1 MGFRINTNISA
12 MNAYVNSSSTSR
24 ALDESISKLSSGLR
38 INKAADDASGMTIA
52 DSLKSQASALGQA
65 IANGN
70 DAIGIV
76 QTADKA
82 MDEQLSILNT
92 IRTKAVQ
99 AAQDGQTSESRAA
112 LQSDISRLMEELDN
126 IATTTSFN
134 GQQLLNGNFSNK
146 NFQIGAYANQTVQV
160 SIGATESDKIGL
172 TRFETSAAIAYQTKD
187 LSKASIT
194 LALSGI
200 DGYPTGYTFQ
210 SISGNELKESGLK
223 AIADRINGVTDT
235 TGVSAK
241 VTNAITFS
249 ATVQAGDIKGLT
261 INGARIGDITTQAG
275 DSNAVLANA
284 INKVKEQTGVEASVK
299 DGKLTLTARDGRAMR
314 ISTSDENSAKFM
326 GTTGFGKAG
335 SGVTILGKLT
345 LIRQDARDIVV
356 NIADAQKDN
365 VKKAVIG
372 TNNGGLGISGANLSE
387 AIKADNKGLTQ
398 KTVSLNDMNS
408 GILSSTTAQAMGYFA
423 AGVKATDQ
431 LSGVTTYAGAQAMI
445 DIAESAQKALDRIRS
460 DLGSVQNQLQSTI
473 NNISVTQVNVKSA
486 ESQIRDVDFA
496 TEASNF
502 NKYNILAQSGSY
514 AMSQANTIQQNVM
527 RLLQ

>member
-52 DSLKSQASALGQA
+52 DSLKAQASALGQA

-99 AAQDGQTSESRAA
+99 AAQDGQTSQSREA
-112 LQSDISRLMEELDN
+112 LQSDISRLLEELDN

-160 SIGATESDKIGL
+160 SIGATASDKIGL
-172 TRFETSAAIAYQTKD
+172 TRFETSSLMAYSTDNIGDIAFE
-187 LSKASIT
+187 
-194 LALSGI
+194 LSGI
-200 DGYPTGYTFQ
+200 DGFPNGYQFQ
-210 SISGNELKESGLK
+210 TISSDDFKKYGLK
-223 AIADRINGVTDT
+223 AVADRINGVSDL

-241 VTNAITFS
+241 VLNSITFS
-249 ATVQAGDIKGLT
+249 NIVQAGDIKGLT
-261 INGARIGDITTQAG
+261 INGIGIGDVTTVAG
-275 DSNAVLANA
+275 DKNQVLVNS
-284 INKVKEQTGVEASVK
+284 INKVKEQTGVEASTK
-299 DGKLTLTARDGRAMR
+299 DGKLTLTARDGRA
-314 ISTSDENSAKFM
+314 INIKSKSTAGSQMGGNAGTGFSE
-326 GTTGFGKAG
+326 GTTI
-335 SGVTILGKLT
+335 VGKLT
-345 LIRQDARDIVV
+345 LIRQDARDIVIKMSGCKESKI
-356 NIADAQKDN
+356 NIGGGAVVENISQAVASQG
-365 VKKAVIG
+365 KA
-372 TNNGGLGISGANLSE
+372 A
-387 AIKADNKGLTQ
+387 
-398 KTVSLNDMNS
+398 TVSLGNMNS
-408 GILSSTTAQAMGYFA
+408 GALSSTLAEAMGYFA
-423 AGVKATDQ
+423 GGVTATDQ
-431 LSGVTTYAGAQAMI
+431 LSGVTTYYGAQAMI
-445 DIAESAQKALDRIRS
+445 SISESAQKILDKIRS

>member
-52 DSLKSQASALGQA
+52 DSLKAQASALGQA

-99 AAQDGQTSESRAA
+99 AAQDGQTSQSREA
-112 LQSDISRLMEELDN
+112 LQSDISRLLEELDN

-160 SIGATESDKIGL
+160 SIGATASDKIGL
-172 TRFETSAAIAYQTKD
+172 TRFETSGLMAFSAGGISD
-187 LSKASIT
+187 VVFEF
-194 LALSGI
+194 SGI
-200 DGYPTGYTFQ
+200 DGFPGGYKFQ
-210 SISGNELKESGLK
+210 TISATEFGKYGLK
-223 AIADRINGVTDT
+223 AVADRINAVSDL

-241 VTNAITFS
+241 VTNSITFS
-249 ATVQAGDIKGLT
+249 SIVQDGTIKGLT
-261 INGARIGDITTQAG
+261 INGIGIGEVTTVAG
-275 DSNAVLANA
+275 DKNNVLVNA
-284 INKVKEQTGVEASVK
+284 INKVKEQTGVEASTR
-299 DGKLTLTARDGRAMR
+299 DGKLTLTARDGRAMK
-314 ISTSDENSAKFM
+314 ISVLSSSSGLGATN
-326 GTTGFGKAG
+326 KANF
-335 SGVTILGKLT
+335 STASTVIVGKLT
-345 LIRQDARDIVV
+345 LIRQDARDIVIKMSGCKSASISLGTLDPV
-356 NIADAQKDN
+356 ISVMSFA
-365 VKKAVIG
+365 VVSKA
-372 TNNGGLGISGANLSE
+372 E
-387 AIKADNKGLTQ
+387 Q
-398 KTVSLNDMNS
+398 KTVSLGDMNS
-408 GILSSTTAQAMGYFA
+408 GMLSSSLAAAMGYFA
-423 AGVKATDQ
+423 GGIKATDQ
-431 LSGVTTYAGAQAMI
+431 LSGVTTYYGAQAMI
-445 DIAESAQKALDRIRS
+445 SISESAQKALDRIRS

>member
-52 DSLKSQASALGQA
+52 DSLKAQASALGQA

-99 AAQDGQTSESRAA
+99 AAQDGQTSQSREA
-112 LQSDISRLMEELDN
+112 LQSDISRLLEELDN

-160 SIGATESDKIGL
+160 SIGATASDKIGL
-172 TRFETSAAIAYQTKD
+172 TRFETSANMSASKLTAIA
-187 LSKASIT
+187 SAS
-194 LALSGI
+194 LELSGI
-200 DGYPTGYTFQ
+200 DGYPGGYKFQ
-210 SISGNELKESGLK
+210 DITKEEMKKDGLK
-223 AIADRINGVTDT
+223 AIANRLNGVSDL

-241 VTNAITFS
+241 VVNSQTFNIR
-249 ATVQAGDIKGLT
+249 AGDYTGLT
-261 INGARIGDITTQAG
+261 INGIVIGDIKIEAG
-275 DSNAVLANA
+275 DKNQVLVNA
-284 INKVKEQTGVEASVK
+284 INKVKEQTGVEASTK
-299 DGKLTLTARDGRAMR
+299 DGKLTLTAKDGRLININA
-314 ISTSDENSAKFM
+314 NS
-326 GTTGFGKAG
+326 GG
-335 SGVTILGKLT
+335 GVKSAIYLGRLT
-345 LIRQDARDIVV
+345 LIRQDARDIKL
-356 NIADAQKDN
+356 DLK
-365 VKKAVIG
+365 G
-372 TNNGGLGISGANLSE
+372 GISGSE
-387 AIKADNKGLTQ
+387 MSKSVNSFGSQAS
-398 KTVSLNDMNS
+398 VSLGSMNS
-408 GILSSTTAQAMGYFA
+408 GILSSTVADAMGYFA
-423 AGVKATDQ
+423 MSTAGTDQ
-431 LSGVTTYAGAQAMI
+431 LSGVTTYYGAQAMI
-445 DIAESAQKALDRIRS
+445 SISESAQKILDKIRS

>member
-52 DSLKSQASALGQA
+52 DSLKAQASALGQA

-99 AAQDGQTSESRAA
+99 AAQDGQTSQSREA
-112 LQSDISRLMEELDN
+112 LQSDISRLLEELDN

-160 SIGATESDKIGL
+160 SIGATASDKIGL
-172 TRFETSAAIAYQTKD
+172 TRFETSGLMAY
-187 LSKASIT
+187 SKTGIQDIT
-194 LALSGI
+194 LELDGI
-200 DGYPTGYTFQ
+200 DGYPNGYKFQ
-210 SISGNELKESGLK
+210 TISSGEFEKNGLK
-223 AIADRINGVTDT
+223 AVADRINGVSDL

-241 VTNAITFS
+241 VLNSITFS
-249 ATVQAGDIKGLT
+249 NIVQEGTIKGLT
-261 INGARIGDITTQAG
+261 INGIGIGDVTTVAG
-275 DSNAVLANA
+275 DKNQVLVNS
-284 INKVKEQTGVEASVK
+284 INKLKEQTGVEASTK
-299 DGKLTLTARDGRAMR
+299 DGKLTLTARDGRA
-314 ISTSDENSAKFM
+314 INIKSLSTAGSQI
-326 GTTGFGKAG
+326 GTGQKAG
-335 SGVTILGKLT
+335 FSNGTTILGKLT
-345 LIRQDARDIVV
+345 LIRQDARDIVIKMSGCKSASISLGALDPV
-356 NIADAQKDN
+356 ISVMSFAVVSKAQ
-365 VKKAVIG
+365 
-372 TNNGGLGISGANLSE
+372 
-387 AIKADNKGLTQ
+387 Q
-398 KTVSLNDMNS
+398 KTVSLGDMNS
-408 GILSSTTAQAMGYFA
+408 GILSSALAAAMGYFA
-423 AGVKATDQ
+423 GGFSSTDQ
-431 LSGVTTYAGAQAMI
+431 LSGVTTYYGAQAMI
-445 DIAESAQKALDRIRS
+445 SISESAQKALDRIRS

>member
-52 DSLKSQASALGQA
+52 DSLKAQASALGQA

-99 AAQDGQTSESRAA
+99 AAQDGQTSQSREA
-112 LQSDISRLMEELDN
+112 LQSDISRLLEELDN

-160 SIGATESDKIGL
+160 SIGATASDKIGL
-172 TRFETSAAIAYQTKD
+172 TRFETSGLMAY
-187 LSKASIT
+187 SKAGIQDIT
-194 LALSGI
+194 LELDGI
-200 DGYPTGYTFQ
+200 DGYPNGYKFQ
-210 SISGNELKESGLK
+210 TISSGEFEKNGLK
-223 AIADRINGVTDT
+223 AVADRINGVSDL

-241 VTNAITFS
+241 VTNSITF
-249 ATVQAGDIKGLT
+249 TGVVPAGTIEGLT
-261 INGARIGDITTQAG
+261 INGITIGKVGTIAG
-275 DSNAVLANA
+275 DKNNVLVNA
-284 INKVKEQTGVEASVK
+284 INKVKEQTGVIASTK
-299 DGKLTLTARDGRAMR
+299 DGKLTLTARDGRAMK
-314 ISTSDENSAKFM
+314 ISVLSGSSGLGATD
-326 GTTGFGKAG
+326 KANF
-335 SGVTILGKLT
+335 STASTVIVGKLT
-345 LIRQDARDIVV
+345 LIRQDARDIVIKMSGCKSASISLGALDPV
-356 NIADAQKDN
+356 ISVMSFAVVSKAQ
-365 VKKAVIG
+365 
-372 TNNGGLGISGANLSE
+372 
-387 AIKADNKGLTQ
+387 Q
-398 KTVSLNDMNS
+398 KTVSLGDMNS
-408 GILSSTTAQAMGYFA
+408 GILSSALAAAMGYFA
-423 AGVKATDQ
+423 GGFSSTDQ
-431 LSGVTTYAGAQAMI
+431 LSGVTTYYGAQAMI
-445 DIAESAQKALDRIRS
+445 SISESAQKALDRIRS

>member
-12 MNAYVNSSSTSR
+12 MNAYVNSSSTGR

-172 TRFETSAAIAYQTKD
+172 TRFETSGAIAYKTNGI
-187 LSKASIT
+187 SKALFNVS
-194 LALSGI
+194 LSGI
-200 DGYPTGYTFQ
+200 DGYPTGYKFQ
-210 SISGNELKESGLK
+210 AVDAAEFKENGLK
-223 AIADRINGVTDT
+223 AIADRINSVTDT

-299 DGKLTLTARDGRAMR
+299 DGKLTLTARDGRAIN
-314 ISTSDENSAKFM
+314 ISTSNEDSAKFM
-326 GTTGFGKAG
+326 GTTGFGKAD

-345 LIRQDARDIVV
+345 LIRQDARDIVIKISNSGTAFTKGEV
-356 NIADAQKDN
+356 GADAKYKTDGN
-365 VKKAVIG
+365 TTMSKSV
-372 TNNGGLGISGANLSE
+372 NSGGQ
-387 AIKADNKGLTQ
+387 Q

-408 GILSSTTAQAMGYFA
+408 GILSSSVAAAMGYFA
-423 AGVKATDQ
+423 TGQLATDQ

>member
-52 DSLKSQASALGQA
+52 DSLKAQASALGQA

-99 AAQDGQTSESRAA
+99 AAQDGQTSQSREA
-112 LQSDISRLMEELDN
+112 LQSDISRLLEELDN

-160 SIGATESDKIGL
+160 SIGATASDKIGL
-172 TRFETSAAIAYQTKD
+172 TRFETSGFMAYSTAAIGSA
-187 LSKASIT
+187 T

-200 DGYPTGYTFQ
+200 DGFGEYKFQ
-210 SISGNELKESGLK
+210 DITKEEMQKDGLK
-223 AIADRINGVTDT
+223 AIADRINGVSDL

-241 VTNAITFS
+241 VLNTITF
-249 ATVQAGDIKGLT
+249 TGVVQEGT
-261 INGARIGDITTQAG
+261 INGLQINGITIGKVEVKAG
-275 DSNAVLANA
+275 DSNAVLINA
-284 INKVKEQTGVEASVK
+284 INKVKEQTGVEASRK
-299 DGKLTLTARDGRAMR
+299 DGKLTLTARDGRA
-314 ISTSDENSAKFM
+314 IKLEFS
-326 GTTGFGKAG
+326 AG
-335 SGVTILGKLT
+335 SSQIGAHSACFSVTSGMTILGKLT

-356 NIADAQKDN
+356 KITMAGGASAFSVCQNAGTSQMSN
-365 VKKAVIG
+365 AVAN
-372 TNNGGLGISGANLSE
+372 TANGLM
-387 AIKADNKGLTQ
+387 Q
-398 KTVSLNDMNS
+398 KTVSLGDMNS
-408 GILSSTTAQAMGYFA
+408 GILSASVAAAMGYFGG
-423 AGVKATDQ
+423 GVVWSTTGGDQ
-431 LSGVTTYAGAQAMI
+431 LSGVTTYYGAQAMI
-445 DIAESAQKALDRIRS
+445 SISESAQKALDRIRS

>member
-52 DSLKSQASALGQA
+52 DSLKAQASALGQA

-99 AAQDGQTSESRAA
+99 AAQDGQTSQSREA
-112 LQSDISRLMEELDN
+112 LQSDISRLLEELDN

-160 SIGATESDKIGL
+160 SIGATASDKIGL
-172 TRFETSAAIAYQTKD
+172 TRFETSGLMAY
-187 LSKASIT
+187 SKAGIKDIT
-194 LALSGI
+194 LELDGI
-200 DGYPTGYTFQ
+200 DGYPNGYKFQ
-210 SISGNELKESGLK
+210 TISSGEFEKDGLK
-223 AIADRINGVTDT
+223 AVADRINGVSDL

-241 VTNAITFS
+241 VTNSITFTGVVP
-249 ATVQAGDIKGLT
+249 AGTIEGLKINGITIGKVTTVAGDK
-261 INGARIGDITTQAG
+261 NQ
-275 DSNAVLANA
+275 VLVNS
-284 INKVKEQTGVEASVK
+284 INKVKEQTGVVASTR
-299 DGKLTLTARDGRAMR
+299 DGKLTLTARDGRAMK
-314 ISTSDENSAKFM
+314 ISVLSSSSGLGATN
-326 GTTGFGKAG
+326 KANF
-335 SGVTILGKLT
+335 STASTVIVGKLT
-345 LIRQDARDIVV
+345 LIRQDARDIVIKMSGCDSASISLGTLDPV
-356 NIADAQKDN
+356 ISVMSFAVVSKAQ
-365 VKKAVIG
+365 
-372 TNNGGLGISGANLSE
+372 
-387 AIKADNKGLTQ
+387 Q
-398 KTVSLNDMNS
+398 QTVSLGDMNS
-408 GILSSTTAQAMGYFA
+408 GMLSSTLAAAMGYFA
-423 AGVKATDQ
+423 GGISSTDQ
-431 LSGVTTYAGAQAMI
+431 LSGVTTYYGAQAMI
-445 DIAESAQKALDRIRS
+445 SISESAQKALDRIRS